1 MKMTWLIAL
10 MTLPALA
17 CGQTIAPVSDAPAST
32 AILASQTPATTTIT
46 APTGTAAP
54 AHVMQTVG
62 SVNLRSGA
70 GMSHAVI
77 RVLADDTEVITIGG
91 YVVAE
96 DGGQWVKVRLVDA
109 DVIGYVNIDFFE
121 VIP

>member
-1 MKMTWLIAL
+1 MKKLYLLLAL
-10 MTLPALA
+10 FALVSLA
-17 CGQTIAPVSDAPAST
+17 CESTLTAQTETPDAQTKEKTDLFAS
-32 AILASQTPATTTIT
+32 AKTIT
-46 APTGTAAP
+46 APTDTAAP

-77 RVLADDTEVITIGG
+77 RVLAADTEVITIGG
-91 YVVAE
+91 YVVAD

-109 DVIGYVNIDFFE
+109 DVIGYVNIDLL
-121 VIP
+121 